1 MNSTVELLDRV
12 IADLD
17 TVLSDDALAGL
28 SDADRITVLQG
39 AGAAFRRVE
48 AVIVETIATGDA
60 ADFPHAAGCRGLN
73 ELVQRM
79 LRVDVRA
86 ASRVDRVVDLVRRP
100 VSLAGE
106 GMPARWAELRLAL
119 LDGVVGVAG
128 FLAATGPIER
138 VWDRL
143 TIDQRLA
150 ADVALAGCARGHG
163 LAADV
168 GDADGLD
175 ADAPGPAPTVQD
187 LKALAED
194 LASMFDPDGEEPKD
208 EDARRRRGITIGRL
222 KDGLHAIRGYLTPDA
237 AAQLHLILDA
247 ILNPK
252 GDGPPMPGVHFA
264 PSDAADARRGGG
276 EADAYCGGGEA
287 GADMGWPRVDVDIDV
302 ESDGDIGSDADAGG
316 SEAAADAG
324 WQRADV
330 DTDFYV
336 DGDGDVGPDADD
348 VDPFNSDPRCV
359 LDDRTAAQKRHDA
372 LAMVFGIAARH
383 KDMPTLGGSS
393 PVLVVN
399 VDAKDLAAH
408 GAAFGGAFGGN
419 GYGASGDLGNGG
431 WATIPG
437 SGAHLP
443 VSVAAQVAC
452 SGLIQRVLMDEGRI
466 IGITTTDRVFTVHQ
480 RRAIIARDKECL
492 IPGCHVPASWCE
504 IHHVTEH
511 ARGGPTHTDNGVPL
525 CWWHHRSLGS
535 SGWEIRMDDGVPQ
548 VRGPRWWDPDQRW
561 RAPRLSI
568 PKESGLFGTSRVPT
582 NLARTG

>member
-28 SDADRITVLQG
+28 SDADRVTVLQG
-39 AGAAFRRVE
+39 AGAVFRRAE
-48 AVIVETIATGDA
+48 AVIVETVATGDA
-60 ADFPHAAGCRGLN
+60 GDFPHSVGCRGVN
-73 ELVQRM
+73 ELLQRTV
-79 LRVDVRA
+79 RVDVRG
-86 ASRVDRVVDLVRRP
+86 ASRVDTVVDLVRRP

-106 GMPARWAELRLAL
+106 RMPARWSELRLAL

-143 TIDQRLA
+143 SVDQRLA

-163 LAADV
+163 VDTGV
-168 GDADGLD
+168 EEGES
-175 ADAPGPAPTVQD
+175 GPAPTAQD

-208 EDARRRRGITIGRL
+208 EDSRRRRGITIGRL
-222 KDGLHAIRGYLTPDA
+222 TDGVHAIRGYLTPDV
-237 AAQLHLILDA
+237 AAQLQLIMDA

-264 PSDAADARRGGG
+264 PSDG
-276 EADAYCGGGEA
+276 
-287 GADMGWPRVDVDIDV
+287 
-302 ESDGDIGSDADAGG
+302 DGDGDDADAG
-316 SEAAADAG
+316 AG
-324 WQRADV
+324 AGAGAGARA
-330 DTDFYV
+330 
-336 DGDGDVGPDADD
+336 GAGA
-348 VDPFNSDPRCV
+348 DPFNSDPRCV
-359 LDDRTAAQKRHDA
+359 LDDRTASQKRHDA
-372 LAMVFGIAARH
+372 LAMVFAIAARH
-383 KDMPTLGGSS
+383 RDMPTLGGSS
-393 PVLVVN
+393 PVLVVT

-408 GAAFGGAFGGN
+408 GSHAAGAAFGNAASGTGGAGGN
-419 GYGASGDLGNGG
+419 NG

-437 SGAHLP
+437 SGAHIP
-443 VSVAAQVAC
+443 VPVAAHVAC
-452 SGLIQRVLMDEGRI
+452 AGTIQRVLMDEGRI

-535 SGWEIRMDDGVPQ
+535 SGWEIRMDDGLPQ

-561 RAPRLSI
+561 RTPRLSLPRI
-568 PKESGLFGTSRVPT
+568 SHASLKPVL
-582 NLARTG
+582 TG

>member
-1 MNSTVELLDRV
+1 MNSTAELLDRV

-28 SDADRITVLQG
+28 TDADRITVLQG

-48 AVIVETIATGDA
+48 AVIVETVATGDA
-60 ADFPHAAGCRGLN
+60 VDFPHSAGCRGLN
-73 ELVQRM
+73 ELLQRTV
-79 LRVDVRA
+79 RVDVRA
-86 ASRVDRVVDLVRRP
+86 ASRVNTVVDLVRRP
-100 VSLAGE
+100 MSLAGE
-106 GMPARWAELRLAL
+106 RMPARWSELRLAL

-143 TIDQRLA
+143 TVDQRLA

-163 LAADV
+163 LVD
-168 GDADGLD
+168 DDD
-175 ADAPGPAPTVQD
+175 ADAEDLEADASGPAPTVQD

-208 EDARRRRGITIGRL
+208 EDSRRRRGITIGLL
-222 KDGLHAIRGYLTPDA
+222 KDGVHAIRGYLTPDV
-237 AAQLHLILDA
+237 AAQLQLILDA

-264 PSDAADARRGGG
+264 PG
-276 EADAYCGGGEA
+276 
-287 GADMGWPRVDVDIDV
+287 
-302 ESDGDIGSDADAGG
+302 DG
-316 SEAAADAG
+316 
-324 WQRADV
+324 ADV
-330 DTDFYV
+330 DTDV
-336 DGDGDVGPDADD
+336 DADAD
-348 VDPFNSDPRCV
+348 ADAGAGADSDADSDPFNSDPRCV
-359 LDDRTAAQKRHDA
+359 FDDRTSAQKRHDA
-372 LAMVFGIAARH
+372 LATVFQIAARH
-383 KDMPTLGGSS
+383 KNMPTLGGSS

-399 VDAKDLAAH
+399 VDAKDLATHVGHGVGA
-408 GAAFGGAFGGN
+408 GAAFGSAVSGRSGDHGS
-419 GYGASGDLGNGG
+419 GASGTQGRHGNGG

-437 SGAHLP
+437 SGAHVP

-452 SGLIQRVLMDEGRI
+452 AGTIQRVLFDEGRI
-466 IGITTTDRVFTVHQ
+466 IGITTTDRIFTVHQ

-525 CWWHHRSLGS
+525 CWWHHRSLGA
-535 SGWEIRMDDGVPQ
+535 SGWEIRMDEGLPQ
-548 VRGPRWWDPDQRW
+548 VRGPRWWDSEQRW
-561 RAPRLSI
+561 RVPRLSLPRI
-568 PKESGLFGTSRVPT
+568 PRGSLE
-582 NLARTG
+582 LARTG